1 MPTMQEALER
11 VWSDEALKNRLI
23 SDPKPVLSEF
33 GLEIPDTISV
43 QIHENSATV
52 MNFVLPAQAAL
63 EGIDPEAADPIIGKV
78 IKRAWADSGF
88 KAKLIAEPKAA
99 IQEATGVALPDTL
112 QVNVYENTA
121 TLEHL
126 VLPINPNDSEL
137 SDADLEGVA
146 GGLSKGAQWGVG
158 CGSAGAV
165 TGIAGGAL
173 AFTVVGG
180 IVTGVSAGV
189 ASGISTAGGTVA
201 SSKGKC

>member
-1 MPTMQEALER
+1 MTTMQEALER

-99 IQEATGVALPDTL
+99 IQEATGVSLPDTL

-146 GGLSKGAQWGVG
+146 GGISKGDQVALG
-158 CGSAGAV
+158 CG
-165 TGIAGGAL
+165 IASRL
-173 AFTVVGG
+173 PYVGG
-180 IVTGVSAGV
+180 IGSIASAG
-189 ASGISTAGGTVA
+189 GGAIA